1 MLSLV
6 SVIVPCYNYGHYLAE
21 ALDSVLSQT
30 YKEWECI
37 IVNDGST
44 DHTEEV
50 ALSFC
55 GQDNRFKYIFQE
67 NQGVVT
73 ARNSALQ
80 IARGKY
86 ILPLDGDDKI
96 HSRYIEKGIEVLE
109 NNEGVKVVY
118 CKAAYFGELTGEIVL
133 KPYTFEN
140 LLIRNMIFCTAL
152 HRKADSDKVGG
163 YNSFMNKGLEDW
175 DYWISIL
182 KEGGEAYQIPEILFY
197 YRRRNGT
204 RSDSFTF
211 AEEANIR
218 IQVYEK
224 HHEAYTRMIGDPIH
238 MLREKERL
246 AKDLR
251 NIRSRIIYKV
261 FRNLRLLP

>member
-1 MLSLV
+1 MTPLV
-6 SVIVPCYNYGHYLAE
+6 SIIVPCYNYGHYLVE
-21 ALDSVLSQT
+21 ALDSVISQT

-55 GQDNRFKYIFQE
+55 ELDNRFKYIFQE
-67 NQGVVT
+67 NQGVVA

-80 IARGKY
+80 IAKGKY

-109 NNEGVKVVY
+109 NNEVVKVVY
-118 CKAAYFGELTGEIVL
+118 CRAAYFGELTGEVVL
-133 KPYTFEN
+133 KPFTLEN

-163 YNSFMNKGLEDW
+163 YNPFMNKGLEDW

-182 KEGGEAYQIPEILFY
+182 KDGGEAYQIPEIFFY
-197 YRRRNGT
+197 YRRRKGT

-211 AEEANIR
+211 AEEANLR
-218 IQVYEK
+218 NQLYERHQGVYK
-224 HHEAYTRMIGDPIH
+224 KVIGDPIDV
-238 MLREKERL
+238 LREKERF
-246 AKDLR
+246 ARDLR
-251 NIRSRIIYKV
+251 NIRSRIFYKV
-261 FRNLRLLP
+261 LKRLKLLP